1 MKDFIIFVKEI
12 FGDALYVF
20 LMSITA
26 AFGWH
31 FGQIIIQSFK

>member
-1 MKDFIIFVKEI
+1 MKNFIFFIKDI
-12 FGDALYVF
+12 LGDALYVF